1 MSEECL
7 QTFRDEDTMEKRIYD
22 KVNEELE
29 KSPSPIKFDI
39 KKEAE
44 RIALIIREEVERE
57 N

>member
-1 MSEECL
+1 
-7 QTFRDEDTMEKRIYD
+7 MEKRIYD